1 MDGFTDNFNTGSL
14 IIRNNIAMNN
24 ARYNYILRTNPYKF
38 PSSILFDNNYSIRD
52 DWGNKIKDFLG
63 DTVNSVNYKLLVSH
77 ETGPVQKIYFF
88 TRDDSGN
95 IIYPDFFLNI
105 THKFN

>member
-1 MDGFTDNFNTGSL
+1 MT
-14 IIRNNIAMNN
+14 IIIQSEM
-24 ARYNYILRTNPYKF
+24 I
-38 PSSILFDNNYSIRD
+38 
-52 DWGNKIKDFLG
+52 GEIKDFLG

-77 ETGPVQKIYFF
+77 ETGPVQKDLFF

>member
-1 MDGFTDNFNTGSL
+1 
-14 IIRNNIAMNN
+14 MNN

-52 DWGNKIKDFLG
+52 DWENKIKDFLG

-77 ETGPVQKIYFF
+77 ETGPVQKDLFF

-95 IIYPDFFLNI
+95 IIYPDFFS
-105 THKFN
+105 

>member
-1 MDGFTDNFNTGSL
+1 MDIGIQCEKAVQQFTKQRDITFSGKAVTVQRHLN
-14 IIRNNIAMNN
+14 
-24 ARYNYILRTNPYKF
+24 KF

-52 DWGNKIKDFLG
+52 DWENKIKDFLG

-77 ETGPVQKIYFF
+77 ETGPVQKDLFF

-105 THKFN
+105 INKFN